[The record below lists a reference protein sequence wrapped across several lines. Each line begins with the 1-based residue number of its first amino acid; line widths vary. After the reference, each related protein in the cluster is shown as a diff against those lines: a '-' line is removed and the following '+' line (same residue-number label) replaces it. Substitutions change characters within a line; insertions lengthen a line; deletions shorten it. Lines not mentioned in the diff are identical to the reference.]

1 VNKYSQLEQRADV
14 LLQSRGILGH
24 VAAERFVKD
33 FKAYLIYFDA
43 TGAGSANT
51 TMSLL
56 EDGSN
61 LTDSNILHTNFRKP
75 LTDLISNKLKSDP
88 IFMKLFLILLDN
100 NGKGVG
106 GGELALPLILAGYT
120 FSNDCDGMFDSK
132 KVEVKKSGASL
143 KAVKTG
149 VTKDGLVDELNK
161 KYWKG
166 TVPGMKREK
175 LFQNHINAV
184 KNPDDYGNYF
194 DELYPGSDTTARQA
208 LVEEVK
214 GCYKDSTKFNDAVGK
229 FVMGEYQRIAG
240 FNNILI
246 INSET
251 GIVVNIADTKNLSGL
266 GLKFSPKLK
275 RGNDNQAIADGYVNV
290 ST

>member
-1 VNKYSQLEQRADV
+1 MNKYSQLEQRADV

-43 TGAGSANT
+43 TGVGSANT

-56 EDGSN
+56 EDSSN
-61 LTDSNILHTNFRKP
+61 LTDSNILNTNFRKP
-75 LTDLISNKLKSDP
+75 ITDLISDKLKSDL

-106 GGELALPLILAGYT
+106 AGELALPLILAGYT
-120 FSNDCDGMFDSK
+120 FSNDCDGMFDGK

-166 TVPGMKREK
+166 TVPGRRNKK
-175 LFQNHINAV
+175 LFQEHVNAV
-184 KNPDDYGNYF
+184 KNPDDYANYF
-194 DELYPGSDTTARQA
+194 NELYVGCDTTILSEA
-208 LVEEVK
+208 VK
-214 GCYKDSTKFNDAVGK
+214 SCYKDLEKFNNAVGG
-229 FVMGEYQRIAG
+229 FVMGEYQRIEG
-240 FNNILI
+240 WNNIFI

-251 GIVVNIADTKNLSGL
+251 GIVVNIADTTNLDGL
-266 GLKFSPKLK
+266 GLKFSPKLT
-275 RGNDNQAIADGYVNV
+275 RANDNQAIADGYVNV